1 MRKEIKTKVKAG
13 DVIGVK
19 KRHHT
24 FVGSGYSTKSVVVL
38 KVINEFDDNEEDV
51 KCDLHPA
58 GCYPKGDVT
67 IEVDPVEGGDHY
79 PQFTVKV
86 DQGDTWRADTYSH
99 RFFDSIIYK

>member
-1 MRKEIKTKVKAG
+1 MRKEVKTKVKAG

-19 KRHHT
+19 EKHHT

-38 KVINEFDDNEEDV
+38 KVINEFDDNED
-51 KCDLHPA
+51 
-58 GCYPKGDVT
+58 
-67 IEVDPVEGGDHY
+67 EGGDHY

>member
-1 MRKEIKTKVKAG
+1 MRKVVKTKVKAG
-13 DVIGVK
+13 DVIGGK

-38 KVINEFDDNEEDV
+38 KVINEFDDGE
-51 KCDLHPA
+51 
-58 GCYPKGDVT
+58 
-67 IEVDPVEGGDHY
+67 EGGDHY